1 MPPRGSRQ
9 VTRTPRDR
17 GVGSPA
23 PRKTV
28 DLTWEAAK
36 ETLQAKAEVER
47 MGIEFGPQPDG
58 GSPVLP
64 HDPTA
69 LDDSQ
74 LMVMFTNFMAWVDFS
89 ATQLGFAE
97 VDERMFDA
105 MLEKRRD
112 LLLLRAMP
120 SSEALR
126 KREDTM
132 TRVKAEVD
140 THAELVELQ
149 QQHAEAYA
157 RKKLLTTTYERYDRD
172 AFVLS
177 REITRRG
184 GGQDPKLRRAS
195 RWTT

>member
-1 MPPRGSRQ
+1 MGDRR
-9 VTRTPRDR
+9 VTRTPRAR
-17 GVGSPA
+17 PGASPG
-23 PRKTV
+23 RRRTV

-36 ETLQAKAEVER
+36 ETIQAKAEIEK
-47 MGIEFGPQPDG
+47 MGIEFAPRPDG
-58 GSPVLP
+58 ESPVLP
-64 HDPTA
+64 PDPTA

-74 LMVMFTNFMAWVDFS
+74 LMVAFTNFMGWVDFS

-97 VDERMFDA
+97 VDERCADA
-105 MLEKRRD
+105 LVEKRRD
-112 LLLLRAMP
+112 LLLLRSMP

-140 THAELVELQ
+140 THAEMVELQ
-149 QQHAEAYA
+149 QQHAIAYA

-184 GGQDPKLRRAS
+184 GGQDPKLRRQS

>member
-1 MPPRGSRQ
+1 MARQ
-9 VTRTPRDR
+9 VTRTPRR
-17 GVGSPA
+17 QGGASPGR
-23 PRKTV
+23 RKTV

-36 ETLQAKAEVER
+36 ETIQAKAELER
-47 MGIEFGPQPDG
+47 AGLEFAPRPDG
-58 GSPVLP
+58 ESPVLP
-64 HDPTA
+64 PDPTA

-74 LMVMFTNFMAWVDFS
+74 LMVAFTNFMGWVDYS
-89 ATQLGFAE
+89 ATLLGLAE
-97 VDERMFDA
+97 VDERCADS
-105 MLEKRRD
+105 LREKRRD
-112 LLLLRAMP
+112 LLLLRLMP

-140 THAELVELQ
+140 THAEMVELEQ
-149 QQHAEAYA
+149 AHAEAFA
-157 RKKLLTTTYERYDRD
+157 RKKLSNTIYERYDRD

-184 GGQDPKLRRAS
+184 GGQDPKLRRQS